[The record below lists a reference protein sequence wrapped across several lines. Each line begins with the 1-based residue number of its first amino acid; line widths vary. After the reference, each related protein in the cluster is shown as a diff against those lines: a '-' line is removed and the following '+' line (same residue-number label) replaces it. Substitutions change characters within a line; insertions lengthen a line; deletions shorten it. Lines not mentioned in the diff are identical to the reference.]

1 MHARLLAL
9 LGSSSLAGR
18 ACTLH
23 SHVAAV
29 TSSHHVSLP
38 VVLAL
43 PVRVL
48 ANVVLGTWFN
58 RL

>member
-9 LGSSSLAGR
+9 LGSGSLAGR
-18 ACTLH
+18 ARTLH

-29 TSSHHVSLP
+29 TSSHVSLP